1 MLRPSFRSFRMNRLT
16 ILGLAI
22 AIASSAAGAGF
33 AQGGP
38 GSGVREACGADM
50 AKLCPDA
57 QPGPGRR
64 QCMMAHKDQLSD
76 ACKTAI
82 ASAMAAR
89 QAGQSPAAPHN

>member
-1 MLRPSFRSFRMNRLT
+1 MKRLT
-16 ILGLAI
+16 TLGLAI
-22 AIASSAAGAGF
+22 ALAGALAGPSL

-38 GSGVREACGADM
+38 GGGMRQACGADM

-76 ACKTAI
+76 TCKSAI
-82 ASAMAAR
+82 AAAMAAR
-89 QAGQSPAAPHN
+89 QSGQTPPPHN

>member
-1 MLRPSFRSFRMNRLT
+1 MKRLT
-16 ILGLAI
+16 TLGLAI
-22 AIASSAAGAGF
+22 AVAGALAGASL

-38 GSGVREACGADM
+38 GAGVRQACSADM

-76 ACKTAI
+76 ACKSAI
-82 ASAMAAR
+82 AAAMAAR
-89 QAGQSPAAPHN
+89 QSGQTPAAPHN

>member
-1 MLRPSFRSFRMNRLT
+1 MKRLT
-16 ILGLAI
+16 TLSLAVFL
-22 AIASSAAGAGF
+22 AGSLAGASF

-38 GSGVREACGADM
+38 AGGGLRQACGADM

-76 ACKTAI
+76 ACKSAI
-82 ASAMAAR
+82 AAAMAAR
-89 QAGQSPAAPHN
+89 QAGQTPAAPHN

>member
-1 MLRPSFRSFRMNRLT
+1 MNRLT
-16 ILGLAI
+16 IIALAI
-22 AIASSAAGAGF
+22 AIASSAAGAGL

-38 GSGVREACGADM
+38 GGGLREACAADM

-64 QCMMAHKDQLSD
+64 QCMMAHKDQLSE

>member
-1 MLRPSFRSFRMNRLT
+1 MKRFT

-22 AIASSAAGAGF
+22 VIAGSVAGASL
-33 AQGGP
+33 AQGVPAG
-38 GSGVREACGADM
+38 GGARQACAADV

-82 ASAMAAR
+82 AAMMAHR
-89 QAGQSPAAPHN
+89 QVGQTPAAPGN

>member
-1 MLRPSFRSFRMNRLT
+1 MKRLIT
-16 ILGLAI
+16 LGLAI
-22 AIASSAAGAGF
+22 ALAGSLAGSSF

-38 GSGVREACGADM
+38 GGAVRQACGADM

-76 ACKTAI
+76 ACKSAI
-82 ASAMAAR
+82 AAAMAAR
-89 QAGQSPAAPHN
+89 QSGQTPPHN

>member
-1 MLRPSFRSFRMNRLT
+1 MKRLT
-16 ILGLAI
+16 IIGLAI
-22 AIASSAAGAGF
+22 AIASSAAGASF

-38 GSGVREACGADM
+38 GGGVREACGADM

>member
-1 MLRPSFRSFRMNRLT
+1 MKRLT
-16 ILGLAI
+16 TLSLAI
-22 AIASSAAGAGF
+22 ALAGSLAGASF

-38 GSGVREACGADM
+38 GGGGMREACGADM

-76 ACKTAI
+76 ACKSAI
-82 ASAMAAR
+82 AAAMAAR
-89 QAGQSPAAPHN
+89 QSGQTPAAPHN

>member
-1 MLRPSFRSFRMNRLT
+1 MKRLT
-16 ILGLAI
+16 TLGLAI
-22 AIASSAAGAGF
+22 ALAASLAGPSF

-38 GSGVREACGADM
+38 GAGLRQACGADM

-76 ACKTAI
+76 ACKSAI
-82 ASAMAAR
+82 AAAMAAR
-89 QAGQSPAAPHN
+89 QSGQTPPHN